1 MLEQWRRVFFT
12 RRRHW
17 RRVGSRAAADEGN
30 KTVDR
35 KPLLLLCLPTTSIK
49 VTATCNKEKNTQLV
63 DFRLLFLCFSDLF
76 FFLFF
81 SILDL
86 LLSTDRFFSFS
97 FPFFS
102 VSGGGKTKGAVG
114 C

>member
-1 MLEQWRRVFFT
+1 VAT
-12 RRRHW
+12 RLLHAPPPLH
-17 RRVGSRAAADEGN
+17 AAADEGN
-30 KTVDR
+30 KTVDQ
-35 KPLLLLCLPTTSIK
+35 KPLFLLCLPTLSMK
-49 VTATCNKEKNTQLV
+49 VTATCNKEKNAQTV
-63 DFRLLFLCFSDLF
+63 NFRLLFLCFSDLF

-81 SILDL
+81 SISDMLF
-86 LLSTDRFFSFS
+86 STDRFFSFS